1 MGFPPNRGL
10 LLPRSVSRLLQS
22 HATAVELRG
31 VEPRVSGSV
40 VVPTQA
46 GRLNDCHRSFQS
58 APWCGL
64 RRHRDEIDENPLRSV
79 VIFLKGA

>member
-31 VEPRVSGSV
+31 VEPRVS
-40 VVPTQA
+40 TA
-46 GRLNDCHRSFQS
+46 GLPV
-58 APWCGL
+58 A
-64 RRHRDEIDENPLRSV
+64 
-79 VIFLKGA
+79 